1 MSTPS
6 ATAIRHENEGTS
18 APTHNA
24 LFGRLWSLASSAGE
38 NVAISDARST
48 LTYAQLTRRAT
59 AFAEELHEAGVQP
72 GEPVGVFLGNSRE
85 FLIAT
90 FGIWKHGAVLVP
102 LNPQLRETELIKCI
116 QECALRSLVT
126 SARNHA
132 LIQAIEAKGTLLE
145 RLWLCPLD
153 RDEWTYR
160 GGSTGKQTNIAER
173 VSRTQSMAERPALI
187 QYSTGS
193 TGHAKRITRTDAMLM
208 RETTSVSGVLNVAP
222 SDRVLGV
229 APFFHSHG
237 LMNSAMLALMSGA
250 SLHIVHSFL
259 PRDVARLIER
269 ERITGFPGV
278 PFMFDLLTE
287 PAETLDFSSLR
298 FAISAGAPLPV
309 ATAESFERKYGVR
322 IRQLYGSTETGVI
335 AIQSG
340 DPNADTAS
348 VGKPVPGV
356 SVRVVND
363 RAEPVG
369 PDDVGRIE
377 IRSSFAAMA
386 YDNTAGNEECH
397 FAEGVFYPGDLGKIG
412 SNGELTLCGRHR
424 GFINV
429 GGSKVDP
436 TEIEAVLREMPG
448 IREAVVFGV
457 PDGAAGEKIKA
468 VVAASA
474 GVTREAV
481 RSHCAR
487 LLAEFKVPK
496 IVESRKELP
505 KSPLGKI
512 LRKYLMDESA
522 EGQPRTVFDPARGFR
537 IVPEGETAPSDLLVM
552 ATLPPFLRVLLVT
565 DGTVTKSIEAH
576 FWEPVDVDVLEHAWV
591 SSDRAHAAI
600 GVHIGDLVLRR
611 CVTLRG
617 RITRSVYAFAE
628 SIISKER
635 VPEAMSSQLIQGAKG
650 IGELL
655 RDEKTET
662 YRELVGMRRGQ
673 AGELAV
679 HLGVDRSAPVVA
691 REYTI
696 RFKGQTA
703 MLIEEV
709 FAVARYEGM

>member
-1 MSTPS
+1 MSTTS
-6 ATAIRHENEGTS
+6 ATAIRREHEAS
-18 APTHNA
+18 SQAHNA
-24 LFGRLWSLASSAGE
+24 LFGRLWSLASSAGD
-38 NVAISDARST
+38 NVAISDIRST
-48 LTYAQLTRRAT
+48 LTYAQLARRAMT
-59 AFAEELHEAGVQP
+59 FAEELHETGVQA

-116 QECALRSLVT
+116 QECGLRSLVT
-126 SARNHA
+126 SARTHA
-132 LIQAIEAKGTLLE
+132 LIQAIEDKGTLLE

-153 RDEWTYR
+153 RDEWIYR
-160 GGSTGKQTNIAER
+160 GGAGKPANIAEP
-173 VSRTQSMAERPALI
+173 VTGVQSTPERPALI

-208 RETTSVSGVLNVAP
+208 RESTSVSSVLGVTP
-222 SDRVLGV
+222 SDRLLGV

-237 LMNSAMLALMSGA
+237 LMNSAMLALLSGA

-269 ERITGFPGV
+269 ERITGFAGV

-287 PAETLDFSSLR
+287 QSETRDFSSIR

-309 ATAESFERKYGVR
+309 ATAENFERKYGVR

-340 DPNADTAS
+340 DPHADRAA

-356 SVRVVND
+356 SVRVVNE
-363 RAEPVG
+363 RAEQVEA
-369 PDDVGRIE
+369 DVVGRIE
-377 IRSSFAAMA
+377 IKSNFAATA
-386 YDNTAGNEECH
+386 YDNTSGNEECR
-397 FAEGVFYPGDLGKIG
+397 FDDGVFYPGDLGRIG

-468 VVAASA
+468 VVAANA

-496 IVESRKELP
+496 VVESRKELP

-512 LRKYLMDESA
+512 LRKYLMDEAA
-522 EGQPRTVFDPARGFR
+522 EGQPRTVFDPERGFR
-537 IVPEGETAPSDLLVM
+537 IVPESETAPPDTLEM

-576 FWEPVDVDVLEHAWV
+576 FWEPVEVDVLEHAWV
-591 SSDRAHAAI
+591 TTDRARPAI

-611 CVTLRG
+611 CVILRG

-635 VPEAMSSQLIQGAKG
+635 VPADMSSQLIQGAKG

-655 RDEKTET
+655 REAKTET
-662 YRELVGMRRGQ
+662 YRELVAMRRVR

-679 HLGVDRSAPVVA
+679 HLGVDRSAAVVA

-703 MLIEEV
+703 MVIEEM
-709 FAVARYEGM
+709 FPVARFEGM